1 MPRWATFD
9 CYGTL
14 IDWNGGI
21 AEVLERIF
29 GRERAPVL
37 LARYH
42 ELEPEIEAEGGFRT
56 YRQVLTLA
64 LERLAAEENVELAE
78 PEAIARA
85 LPGWPAFAE
94 VRSALEEL
102 RARDWRLAIL
112 SNTDRDYIEASQRQ
126 VGVPFDRVLTAQD
139 VRSYK
144 PAHGHWHAFFEQSGA
159 ARERHV
165 HVGASMFH
173 DARPAR
179 ELGLRFVWI
188 NRLGETG
195 DVEVDGE
202 LADLTALPETLDEL
216 VPA

>member
-14 IDWNGGI
+14 IDWNAGI
-21 AEVLERIF
+21 GHVLERTF
-29 GRERAPVL
+29 GAERAPAL
-37 LARYH
+37 LERYH
-42 ELEPEIEAEGGFRT
+42 ELEPEVEAEGGFRT

-64 LERLAAEENVELAE
+64 LERLAAEEGLELAE
-78 PEAIARA
+78 PDALARA
-85 LPGWPAFAE
+85 LPGWPAFPE
-94 VRSALEEL
+94 VRAALEEL

-126 VGVPFDRVLTAQD
+126 VGVAFDRVLTAQD

-144 PAHGHWHAFFEQSGA
+144 PAHGHWEAFFEQSGA

-165 HVGASMFH
+165 HVGASLFH

-188 NRLGETG
+188 NRTRETP
-195 DVEVDGE
+195 DVEIDGE
-202 LADLTALPETLDEL
+202 LEDLTTLPKTLDGM